1 MLKIETIKL
10 TRFEY
15 EYLKFA
21 KLKDE
26 YNFQYCMKYQNRGLN
41 RMMKNDKTGWKK
53 TAIK

>member
-26 YNFQYCMKYQNRGLN
+26 YNFQYCINYKNRVLN
-41 RMMKNDKTGWKK
+41 RMKKNDKTGWKK

>member
-41 RMMKNDKTGWKK
+41 RM
-53 TAIK
+53 

>member
-21 KLKDE
+21 KLKNE
-26 YNFQYCMKYQNRGLN
+26 YNFQYCMKYQNRGLIG
-41 RMMKNDKTGWKK
+41 MKKNDKTGWKK

>member
-26 YNFQYCMKYQNRGLN
+26 YSMKYQNRRLN
-41 RMMKNDKTGWKK
+41 RMKKNDNTGWKK